1 MNTLRLGLT
10 VVVGAL
16 ALVFSGSAFA
26 AFSPK
31 LTVSA
36 GGPTVSIKA
45 AEQNPSDDAIAKLEI
60 YVPTGFALKSPA
72 GGAVVGSVS
81 GQALVK
87 DIDPAAEHGYSGDV
101 VVISPTDPAVAY
113 ENANCDN
120 ASHAAAWMMRTR
132 TDEATMNVPIF
143 VDKTST
149 SEAQF
154 GAYKLVVCMRA
165 PDLSPSAPNRA
176 PMGTKLDTIRLV
188 LHGFT
193 IPKAAGLYR
202 WRSLWTPYTTGT
214 ENQNSGGRIEA
225 QSIVHIPTGVL
236 TLTPKR
242 VATGHGLRVK
252 LSGQLIVGTES
263 ASAVRVGRSHGKS
276 ASRLISIGSARTN
289 GTGNYLKP
297 TKLGKSQWFQ
307 AGATVLDQDLGPGA
321 CTPSFGSSIP
331 CANATVGALH
341 LLSPFVHVT
350 G

>member
-10 VVVGAL
+10 VAAVAL
-16 ALVFSGSAFA
+16 GLVYSGSALA

-36 GGPTVSIKA
+36 GGPTVSIKT

-60 YVPTGFALKSPA
+60 YVPAGFALKSPV
-72 GGAVVGSVS
+72 GGTVVGSVS

-87 DIDPAAEHGYSGDV
+87 DIDLAAEKSYTGDV
-101 VVISPTDPAVAY
+101 VAISPTDQAVAY

-120 ASHAAAWMMRTR
+120 TSHAAAWMMRTR
-132 TDEATMNVPIF
+132 TDEATVNVPIF
-143 VDKTST
+143 VDKTSA

-165 PDLSPSAPNRA
+165 PDLVPSAPNRS

-193 IPKAAGLYR
+193 IPKAAGSYR
-202 WRSLWTPYTTGT
+202 WRSLWTPYSAGT
-214 ENQNSGGRIEA
+214 ESQNTGARVEA
-225 QSIVHIPTGVL
+225 QSIVHMPAGVL
-236 TLTPKR
+236 TLTAKTVSTR
-242 VATGHGLRVK
+242 HGLSIK
-252 LSGQLIVGTES
+252 LSGQLVVGTEP
-263 ASAVRVGRSHGKS
+263 AGGVRVGLSHGRSK
-276 ASRLISIGSARTN
+276 SRLVSIGSARTN
-289 GTGNYLKP
+289 GAGKYLKL
-297 TKLGKSQWFQ
+297 TALGKATWFQ

-341 LLSPFVHVT
+341 LLSTAVHVKR
-350 G
+350 

>member
-10 VVVGAL
+10 VAVL
-16 ALVFSGSAFA
+16 ALGLVYSGSALA
-26 AFSPK
+26 AFTPK

-60 YVPTGFALKSPA
+60 YVPTGFALKSPV
-72 GGAVVGSVS
+72 GGTVVGSVS

-87 DIDPAAEHGYSGDV
+87 DIDPAAEKSYTGDV
-101 VVISPTDPAVAY
+101 VAISPTDPAVAY

-120 ASHAAAWMMRTR
+120 TTHAAAWMMRTR

-143 VDKTST
+143 VDKTAA
-149 SEAQF
+149 SETQF

-165 PDLSPSAPNRA
+165 PDLAPSGANRA

-193 IPKAAGLYR
+193 IPKAAGVYR

-214 ENQNSGGRIEA
+214 ESQNTGARVEA
-225 QSIVHIPTGVL
+225 QSIVRVPTGVL
-236 TLTPKR
+236 TLTAKTASTR
-242 VATGHGLRVK
+242 HGLSVK
-252 LSGQLIVGTES
+252 LTGRLIVGTEP
-263 ASAVRVGRSHGKS
+263 ASGVRVGLSHGRSKS
-276 ASRLISIGSARTN
+276 HLVSIGSARTN
-289 GTGNYLKP
+289 GVGTYLKLSA
-297 TKLGKSQWFQ
+297 LGKSQWFQ
-307 AGATVLDQDLGPGA
+307 AGATVLDRDLGPGS
-321 CTPSFGSSIP
+321 CTPSFGSSVP

-341 LLSPFVHVT
+341 LLSTFVHVT
-350 G
+350 R

>member
-1 MNTLRLGLT
+1 MKTLRLGLILA
-10 VVVGAL
+10 VGVVG
-16 ALVFSGSAFA
+16 LVYSGSAFA

-45 AEQNPSDDAIAKLEI
+45 AEQNPADDAIAKLEI
-60 YVPTGFALKSPA
+60 YVPNGFALKSPV
-72 GGAVVGSVS
+72 GGTVVGSVS

-101 VVISPTDPAVAY
+101 VAISPSDPAVAY

-120 ASHAAAWMMRTR
+120 TSHAAAWMMRTR

-143 VDKTST
+143 VDKTAA
-149 SEAQF
+149 SETQF
-154 GAYKLVVCMRA
+154 GAYKLVLCMRA
-165 PDLSPSAPNRA
+165 PDLAPGAANRS

-188 LHGFT
+188 LNGFT
-193 IPKAAGLYR
+193 IPKATGVYR
-202 WRSLWTPYTTGT
+202 WRSLWTPYAQGT
-214 ENQNSGGRIEA
+214 ENQNTGGRVEA
-225 QSIVHIPTGVL
+225 QSVVRIPTGVL
-236 TLTPKR
+236 TLTAKPT
-242 VATGHGLRVK
+242 ATGNGLRIK

-263 ASAVRVGRSHGKS
+263 ASAVRVGLSHGKS
-276 ASRLISIGSARTN
+276 KSRLVSIGSARTN
-289 GTGNYLKP
+289 STGKYLKL
-297 TKLGKSQWFQ
+297 TALGKSHWFQ

-321 CTPSFGSSIP
+321 CTPSFGTSVP

-341 LLSPFVHVT
+341 LLSAFVHVT

>member
-10 VVVGAL
+10 VAIGAL
-16 ALVFSGSAFA
+16 GLVYSSSALA

-60 YVPTGFALKSPA
+60 FVPSGFALKSPV
-72 GGAVVGSVS
+72 GGTVVGSVS

-87 DIDPAAEHGYSGDV
+87 DIDPAAEHGYTGDV
-101 VVISPTDPAVAY
+101 VAISPTDPAVAY

-120 ASHAAAWMMRTR
+120 TSHAAAWMMRTR

-143 VDKTST
+143 VDRTSA

-154 GAYKLVVCMRA
+154 GTFKLVVCMRA
-165 PDLSPSAPNRA
+165 PDLAPSAPNRS

-188 LHGFT
+188 LNGFT
-193 IPKAAGLYR
+193 IPKAAGVYR
-202 WRSLWTPYTTGT
+202 WRSLWTPYTSGT
-214 ENQNSGGRIEA
+214 ESPNSGGRVEA
-225 QSIVHIPTGVL
+225 QSIVRVPTGVL
-236 TLTPKR
+236 TLTAQPVSTR
-242 VATGHGLRVK
+242 HGLSVK
-252 LSGQLIVGTES
+252 LSGRLIVGTEP
-263 ASAVRVGRSHGKS
+263 AGGVRVGLSHGRSKS
-276 ASRLISIGSARTN
+276 HLVSFGSARTN
-289 GTGNYLKP
+289 GVGTYLKLSA
-297 TKLGKSQWFQ
+297 LGKSQWFQ
-307 AGATVLDQDLGPGA
+307 GGATVVDQDLGPGA

-341 LLSPFVHVT
+341 LLSPYVHVAR
-350 G
+350 